1 MEKLDQERRHVAI
14 LVNGTRVE
22 FETHQVTGLEI
33 KTKAGLSPD
42 SELYRKKEDRLTLIP
57 NDERIEIVEGEQFVD
72 FPPTPVS

>member
-1 MEKLDQERRHVAI
+1 MEKLDQERKHVTV

-33 KTKAGLSPD
+33 KTKASLSPD
-42 SELYRKKEDRLTLIP
+42 SELYRKKDDHLTLIT
-57 NDERIEIVEGEQFVD
+57 NDERVEIRDGEQFVD